1 MNGLSLQNR
10 LRISKIA
17 SSLDK
22 NALNGYAV
30 LYLNVAKTKNNLL
43 TLISVYLG

>member
-10 LRISKIA
+10 LRISKIT
-17 SSLDK
+17 SSLDE

-30 LYLNVAKTKNNLL
+30 LYLKVAKIKKD
-43 TLISVYLG
+43 